1 MEKTIDKETLLKRT
15 MWGVDIYAHI
25 LRKFYPDETVI
36 KVVGRDCGICKNIR
50 RIKDRHRQKRRHE
63 KAPVQ
68 QADSYGEADH
78 RCT

>member
-36 KVVGRDCGICKNIR
+36 KVVG
-50 RIKDRHRQKRRHE
+50 
-63 KAPVQ
+63 
-68 QADSYGEADH
+68 
-78 RCT
+78 